1 MLHSPCHQENQQ
13 TEKQAMTTTT
23 TSTLKTKLIVKVIGL
38 LNENQVADAVSDY
51 FSAMMPNTADDIAP
65 ISWVEVFEAEEITNG
80 VFEVEV
86 EFDFEDGATLADI
99 LPQPVTI
106 DGCLDCSTLE
116 IKSENQ

>member
-1 MLHSPCHQENQQ
+1 
-13 TEKQAMTTTT
+13 MTTTT